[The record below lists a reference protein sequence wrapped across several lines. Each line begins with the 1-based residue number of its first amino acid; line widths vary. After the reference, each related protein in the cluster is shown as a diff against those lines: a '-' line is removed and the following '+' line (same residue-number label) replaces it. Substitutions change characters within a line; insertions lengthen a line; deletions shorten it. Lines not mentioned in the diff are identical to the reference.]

1 MAKILVID
9 DEQQMR
15 LLLTRMLTRE
25 GHEVFIAQDGE
36 EGVQSFHQF
45 KPDLIIT
52 EIVMPNKD
60 GLEVIMELLKLNPQF
75 PIIAMSGDCSATTAN
90 FKLEI
95 AETLGAKY
103 VLLKPF
109 THEQLL
115 EVVQLAL
122 S

>member
-9 DEQQMR
+9 DEEQMR
-15 LLLTRMLTRE
+15 FLLTRMLTRD
-25 GHEVFIAQDGE
+25 GHEVFLAEDGV
-36 EGVQSFHQF
+36 EGEQTFYQV
-45 KPDLIIT
+45 KPDLVIT

-60 GLEVIMELLKLNPQF
+60 GLEVIMELLKLNSQF

-122 S
+122 N

>member
-60 GLEVIMELLKLNPQF
+60 GLEVIMELIKLNPQF

-122 S
+122 N

>member
-9 DEQQMR
+9 DEEQMR
-15 LLLTRMLTRE
+15 FLLTRMLTRD
-25 GHEVFIAQDGE
+25 GHEVFLAEDGV
-36 EGVQSFHQF
+36 EGEQIFYQV
-45 KPDLIIT
+45 KPDLVIT

-60 GLEVIMELLKLNPQF
+60 GLEVIMELLKLNSQF

-109 THEQLL
+109 THQQLQ

-122 S
+122 G